1 MGYVANLT
9 LFSNENV
16 FVQKYI
22 QCPMKSCKI
31 DITKSGVR
39 VEILRDSR
47 NIFDMRVLFDNKLAR
62 VVMVTIVQF

>member
-1 MGYVANLT
+1 
-9 LFSNENV
+9 
-16 FVQKYI
+16 
-22 QCPMKSCKI
+22 MKSCKI
-31 DITKSGVR
+31 DITRSGVR